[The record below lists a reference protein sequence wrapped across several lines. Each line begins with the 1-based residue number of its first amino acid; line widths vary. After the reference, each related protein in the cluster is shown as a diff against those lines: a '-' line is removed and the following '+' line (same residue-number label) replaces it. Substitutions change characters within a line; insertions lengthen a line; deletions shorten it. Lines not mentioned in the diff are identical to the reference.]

1 MAQQTDNPL
10 DENGYPVYGTFRQP
24 TKQQSAVEWLFNTL
38 AEKGYFKKLPVTEF
52 KQAKAMEK
60 EEIIQAHLLGLLHPI
75 EMEATKQAE
84 QYYNETYESNN
95 RI

>member
-1 MAQQTDNPL
+1 MAQQT
-10 DENGYPVYGTFRQP
+10 
-24 TKQQSAVEWLFNTL
+24 AVEWLFNTL

-60 EEIIQAHLLGLLHPI
+60 EQIMKAWKLGNLPTLLGRVL
-75 EMEATKQAE
+75 TAE
-84 QYYNETYESNN
+84 EYYNETYESNN

>member
-1 MAQQTDNPL
+1 MKKQT
-10 DENGYPVYGTFRQP
+10 
-24 TKQQSAVEWLFNTL
+24 AVEWLMYQML
-38 AEKGYFKKLPVTEF
+38 ACSIHTETEEMYIKLPKDAF

-60 EEIIQAHLLGLLHPI
+60 EQIREAHFTSSGCNSFDMPTDRI
-75 EMEATKQAE
+75 NSAYKAAE